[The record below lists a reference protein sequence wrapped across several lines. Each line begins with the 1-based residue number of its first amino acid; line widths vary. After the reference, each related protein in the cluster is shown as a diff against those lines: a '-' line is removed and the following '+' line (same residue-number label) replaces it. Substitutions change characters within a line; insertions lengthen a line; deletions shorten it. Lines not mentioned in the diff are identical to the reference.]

1 MRIKAAMLDSN
12 IEFMS
17 RLSKIFQQKYPD
29 KIALSM
35 FTNEETLYQNLNK
48 SHVDV
53 VLFEQGTKINTEKIP
68 DGVTVGYFSDIPE
81 VEELEGFP
89 AVCKYQRVE
98 AIYKSI
104 VGLCAE
110 GSSNITLRK
119 NDGGVKIVL
128 FTSVQGGSGTST
140 AAAAYALRKA
150 EEKRKVFYLNL
161 EKFGNS
167 GIYFSGEGKMSF
179 SDVIFAVKSRK
190 GNLRMKIESVTE
202 TDPSG
207 VDFFHS
213 CRNAYDM
220 FEVTDEEV
228 GILLTGISQTAKY
241 EELVIDISG
250 ELTERMVMLMKEY
263 ADKII
268 YVADGSD
275 TEISNGKFERFCEAA
290 RVLEQ
295 RQGCDILSKTRLLY
309 NRYSAK
315 FSVPVETSAV
325 LVLGGLNRF
334 QGAGGKELVREI
346 SRTGLIGAI

>member
-1 MRIKAAMLDSN
+1 MRIKAAVLDSN

-17 RLSKIFQQKYPD
+17 RLSQIFPKKYAD

-35 FTNEETLYQNLNK
+35 FTNEETLYQNLK
-48 SHVDV
+48 MSHVDV
-53 VLFEQGTKINTEKIP
+53 VLFEQGTKIKTEKIP
-68 DGVTVGYFSDIPE
+68 DGATAGYFSDIPD

-89 AVCKYQRVE
+89 AVCKYQKVE
-98 AIYKSI
+98 AIYKGI

-110 GSSNITLRK
+110 GSLHVTLK
-119 NDGGVKIVL
+119 KCNEDIKVAL

-161 EKFGNS
+161 EKFGDS
-167 GIYFSGEGKMSF
+167 GLYFSGEGKMSF
-179 SDVIFAVKSRK
+179 SDVIFALKSRK
-190 GNLRMKIESVTE
+190 GNLQMKIESVTE
-202 TDPSG
+202 RDPSG

-220 FEVTDEEV
+220 FELTDEEV
-228 GILLTGISQTAKY
+228 GILITGISQTAKY

-250 ELTERMVMLMKEY
+250 ELTDRMVMLMKEY
-263 ADKII
+263 ADKIV

-275 TEISNGKFERFCEAA
+275 TETGNGKFERFCEAV

-309 NRYSAK
+309 NRYSASL
-315 FSVPVETSAV
+315 SVPLETSAV

-334 QGAGGKELVREI
+334 QGAGGRELVREI